1 MVAEQ
6 LRPHG
11 VTDERVLEAMASVP
25 REEFLAPRM
34 RRHAYEDR
42 ALAIDCGQT
51 ISQPL
56 VVALMTQAAS
66 PQPADIALEVGTG
79 SGYAAAVLSRLCRK
93 VITIEREPALAEQ
106 ASQTLVVALM
116 TQASSPQPD
125 DIALEVGTGSGY
137 AAAVLSRL
145 CRKVITIEREPAL
158 AEQASQTLRR
168 LGFENVEVAVGD
180 GSQGWPSEA
189 PYNVILVAAA
199 AGSVP
204 QALID
209 QLADGGRMVIPVA
222 VSAHEPQDLRVYLR
236 RGADVL
242 YRSLFP
248 VLFVPL
254 RTG

>member
-56 VVALMTQAAS
+56 VVALMTQ
-66 PQPADIALEVGTG
+66 PA
-79 SGYAAAVLSRLCRK
+79 
-93 VITIEREPALAEQ
+93 
-106 ASQTLVVALM
+106 
-116 TQASSPQPD
+116 SPQPD

>member
-1 MVAEQ
+1 MGTPAQRMVAEQ

-11 VTDERVLEAMASVP
+11 VTDERVLQAMASVP
-25 REEFLAPRM
+25 REEFLSPRM

-42 ALAIDCGQT
+42 ALAIECGQT

-56 VVALMTQAAS
+56 VVALMIQAA
-66 PQPADIALEVGTG
+66 A
-79 SGYAAAVLSRLCRK
+79 
-93 VITIEREPALAEQ
+93 
-106 ASQTLVVALM
+106 
-116 TQASSPQPD
+116 PQPD

-158 AEQASQTLRR
+158 AEHASEVLRG
-168 LGFENVEVAVGD
+168 LGFDGVEVAVGD
-180 GSQGWPSEA
+180 GSLGWPAEA
-189 PYNVILVAAA
+189 PYEVILVAAA
-199 AGSVP
+199 ASGVP
-204 QALID
+204 PALLQ

-222 VSAHEPQDLRVYLR
+222 TERDEPQDLRAYVR
-236 RGADVL
+236 RGEEVG